1 MLSKRSIL
9 MDSIRMKAP
18 TATQQKP
25 PHRSDREEDEAL
37 DIVDLLIEL
46 NASH

>member
-1 MLSKRSIL
+1 

-25 PHRSDREEDEAL
+25 PHRTDREEDEAL
-37 DIVDLLIEL
+37 DIVDLLIEW